1 MVVIE
6 QHVSRMWMPLFQKLI
21 QSIKRAHLK
30 FSHCVWNWL
39 LWIDIDILFY
49 FQKVREVDWF
59 FSFRLDDLFVILCFY
74 MQMHTHFCEE
84 ENVKKWTNNWD
95 DRDEDGNVDEI
106 WAQKNA
112 WMLLFIVTDYF

>member
-1 MVVIE
+1 
-6 QHVSRMWMPLFQKLI
+6 
-21 QSIKRAHLK
+21 
-30 FSHCVWNWL
+30 
-39 LWIDIDILFY
+39 
-49 FQKVREVDWF
+49 
-59 FSFRLDDLFVILCFY
+59 

-95 DRDEDGNVDEI
+95 DRDEDANVDEI